1 MGTETPKEAHVLD
14 EQELIDFLY
23 VDKERTDSFIS
34 QLRSGTL
41 RSVTKTTDTSEGS
54 SLSVK
59 GSIKVA
65 QGEIKTSNE
74 SKANAAEE
82 YDPYHSQL
90 IQLLNDLDIPPSEAL
105 PDECIGKMMLIKS
118 HIRIHDF
125 ESIKSVMPIMSKN
138 LSAFGLPSDK
148 ATRNSLKLV
157 ADLLAQM
164 SDSISLTLDVDGTT
178 VNGTLKGDGL
188 SITQSDISR
197 TYGVRMPGTW
207 YTLGILDTVEQKQ
220 QPQMVGAI
228 EDVVD
233 AMSDAMN
240 QVFQQS
246 RYKIIPILVF
256 RVVDT
261 H

>member
-1 MGTETPKEAHVLD
+1 
-14 EQELIDFLY
+14 
-23 VDKERTDSFIS
+23 
-34 QLRSGTL
+34 
-41 RSVTKTTDTSEGS
+41 
-54 SLSVK
+54 
-59 GSIKVA
+59 
-65 QGEIKTSNE
+65 
-74 SKANAAEE
+74 
-82 YDPYHSQL
+82 
-90 IQLLNDLDIPPSEAL
+90 
-105 PDECIGKMMLIKS
+105 
-118 HIRIHDF
+118 
-125 ESIKSVMPIMSKN
+125 MSKN